1 MVAISLILIGGCSV
15 LRSRTSLRT
24 SRSKVP
30 RRAAA
35 CSAPNRPRMPSFSKP
50 MIRRRR
56 VVSGVPVW
64 RALSVTG
71 LPKTT
76 GGRIRSYSTCSGHF
90 RSSLSCPQ
98 SSVGS
103 TRVRL
108 AICRSPPATPFL
120 LPPASSFPS
129 PRADVAISSGSS
141 HSSSVFRGDRMP
153 RQWTRGKFPPPM
165 IQICV
170 TSLWRG
176 LLHQTERQ
184 KHQQLQ
190 LQEERGRLME
200 EMEGWH
206 QRYLEA
212 HRQIQQVKQQ
222 LKDNNEEHLSVS
234 QEMEQKLE
242 QERAKRLEAD
252 QEAERLEQ
260 EQKHSTVESEKLL
273 ETLREIGDNLQRLPR
288 SS

>member
-24 SRSKVP
+24 SGSKVP

-35 CSAPNRPRMPSFSKP
+35 
-50 MIRRRR
+50 
-56 VVSGVPVW
+56 
-64 RALSVTG
+64 
-71 LPKTT
+71 
-76 GGRIRSYSTCSGHF
+76 CSGHF

-153 RQWTRGKFPPPM
+153 RQWTRGKFPPPT

-176 LLHQTERQ
+176 L
-184 KHQQLQ
+184 KHF
-190 LQEERGRLME
+190 G
-200 EMEGWH
+200 H
-206 QRYLEA
+206 
-212 HRQIQQVKQQ
+212 V
-222 LKDNNEEHLSVS
+222 LSLPLYPLLV
-234 QEMEQKLE
+234 LP
-242 QERAKRLEAD
+242 RNDAAKRNLVHLRRFSRRDEKSK
-252 QEAERLEQ
+252 ELR
-260 EQKHSTVESEKLL
+260 SVEVPVVPIHE
-273 ETLREIGDNLQRLPR
+273 LPR
-288 SS
+288 RGLLGNSEGVRRAGTVRPRPLLPVSASVYK

>member
-1 MVAISLILIGGCSV
+1 MVASSLILIGGCSV

-24 SRSKVP
+24 SGSKVP

-90 RSSLSCPQ
+90 RSSLSCPH

-108 AICRSPPATPFL
+108 AFCRSPPATPFL

-153 RQWTRGKFPPPM
+153 RQWTRGKFPPPT

-176 LLHQTERQ
+176 L
-184 KHQQLQ
+184 
-190 LQEERGRLME
+190 
-200 EMEGWH
+200 
-206 QRYLEA
+206 
-212 HRQIQQVKQQ
+212 
-222 LKDNNEEHLSVS
+222 S
-234 QEMEQKLE
+234 
-242 QERAKRLEAD
+242 RA
-252 QEAERLEQ
+252 
-260 EQKHSTVESEKLL
+260 
-273 ETLREIGDNLQRLPR
+273 LPR
-288 SS
+288 ARQSVEVSGGRAILGVHKPHTRRDTLGGRRNQLAIQDIPGGRAYRYRRREDLLLTGSVHPRLALRRKQGRVSALAGLRNA

>member
-24 SRSKVP
+24 CGSKVP

-35 CSAPNRPRMPSFSKP
+35 CSAPNRPRMPSFSKL

-176 LLHQTERQ
+176 LDRKIHLLQACKRPIISVLIHSDDVLTYVVARYYLTSDPAPSGCRIYGIRTPRNLRSAHQDFT
-184 KHQQLQ
+184 LQ
-190 LQEERGRLME
+190 L
-200 EMEGWH
+200 
-206 QRYLEA
+206 
-212 HRQIQQVKQQ
+212 
-222 LKDNNEEHLSVS
+222 
-234 QEMEQKLE
+234 
-242 QERAKRLEAD
+242 
-252 QEAERLEQ
+252 
-260 EQKHSTVESEKLL
+260 
-273 ETLREIGDNLQRLPR
+273 
-288 SS
+288 